1 MKGCRIGKSNVL
13 CPVSIRPHLDPN
25 RTELDHSSNRSEIN
39 GKHALLIWP
48 ATALQFERRYV
59 VAIRSLAHPAGGSYQ
74 PSAAF
79 ASLRDKTSTSP
90 QRQKHYDDI
99 FEHLRRLGV
108 DRDSLLLAWDFTT
121 NDKADVTGRLVSAR
135 DDALQRVGEDGP
147 RYRISS
153 VEMNPDELVAK
164 KIKGQFEMPLYLNT
178 HKPEKYARLVLDE
191 QMQPVFQGFAWFDF
205 EVVVPSAFADSPRSA
220 GILQYG
226 HGLFGSYE
234 EVEYSS
240 SSYLYEDA
248 TNYGYVLAASTWL
261 GLSGQDVPAVASIL
275 VTDLSDIQYIPDR
288 NTQGITILILMKFL
302 GVMRHRHM

>member
-1 MKGCRIGKSNVL
+1 MS
-13 CPVSIRPHLDPN
+13 
-25 RTELDHSSNRSEIN
+25 

-48 ATALQFERRYV
+48 ATALQFGRRYV
-59 VAIRSLAHPAGGSYQ
+59 VAIRSLARPEGGSYQ

-79 ASLRDKTSTSP
+79 AALRAGTAP
-90 QRQKHYDDI
+90 QRQEHYDDI
-99 FEHLRRLGV
+99 FEHLRSLGIA
-108 DRDSLLLAWDFTT
+108 RESLLLAWDFTT

-135 DDALQRVGEDGP
+135 DDALQRVGVDGP
-147 RYRISS
+147 RYRIAS
-153 VEMNPDELVAK
+153 VEASPDALVAK
-164 KIKGQFEMPLYLNT
+164 RIKGKFEMPLYLNT
-178 HKPEKYARLVLDE
+178 HKPEKHARLVLDE
-191 QMQPVFQGFAWFDF
+191 HMRPVFQGYAWFDF
-205 EVVVPSAFADSPRSA
+205 EVVVPSAFADTPRSA
-220 GILQYG
+220 GVLQYG

-288 NTQGITILILMKFL
+288 NTQGMIIVTFKLYVLL
-302 GVMRHRHM
+302 